1 MSAPAVSRKTY
12 IFTWLGLLGLT
23 LLTTLIGFI
32 NMGPFSMVVAVAI
45 ATMKAA
51 LIVGFFMHALY
62 EKALVRVILAG
73 GVIWFLI
80 LVSMTMT
87 DYITRGWLPWPG
99 K

>member
-12 IFTWLGLLGLT
+12 MFTWLGLLGLT
-23 LLTTLIGFI
+23 LLTTLVGFM
-32 NMGPFSMVVAVAI
+32 NMGPFSMVIAVAI

-51 LIVGFFMHALY
+51 LIAGFFMHALY
-62 EKALVRVILAG
+62 EKNLVRVILAG